1 MKKCIATLTAA
12 LAAAAVSATA
22 LAQEKVVLGMSGWTG
37 FAPLSL
43 ADKAGIF
50 QKNGVTVEIKFMPQ
64 PARLAALASGDLN
77 AAATTVD
84 THVVWATR
92 VPMVQVLLLDKSN
105 GGDGMVV
112 RNSINSIKE
121 LKGKTIAVDGA
132 GTVPHFMLTYILEKN
147 GMSLQDVIRVTMGP
161 QQAAQTF
168 LGGQYDAAM
177 TYEPYMSQ
185 VRGRADQGKIL
196 VTTKEYPVVIDT
208 LAFKPDFIKKN
219 PKAVQAVVDSFFEAL
234 TMIQKEQAKAY
245 ELMGS
250 AVKQTGAQFGGSAQF
265 IQWQDKKANQVYFAK
280 ESMEFAK
287 TAGDILQ
294 SNRVI
299 TKLPDYKAM
308 QDTAFIK

>member
-1 MKKCIATLTAA
+1 MKRMNGWFVA
-12 LAAAAVSATA
+12 LVFVMLCAPAM
-22 LAQEKVVLGMSGWTG
+22 AQEKVVLGMSGWTG

-50 QKNGVTVEIKFMPQ
+50 KKNGVDVELKFMPQ
-64 PARLAALASGDLN
+64 PARLAALAAGDLN

-84 THVVWATR
+84 THVVWATK

-105 GGDGMVV
+105 GGDGLVV
-112 RNSINSIKE
+112 RNTIQSVKE

-147 GMSLQDVIRVTMGP
+147 GLSLQDVIRVTLGP

-168 LGGQYDAAM
+168 LAGQYDAAM

-196 VTTKEYPVVIDT
+196 VTTKDYPVVIDT
-208 LAFKPDFIKKN
+208 LAFKADFVKKN
-219 PKAVQAVVDSFFEAL
+219 PKVVQAVVNSFFEAL
-234 TMIQKEQAKAY
+234 TMIKTDQAKAY

-250 AVKQTGAQFGGSAQF
+250 AVKQTGPQFGGSAQF
-265 IQWQDKKANQVYFAK
+265 IQWQDKAANQDYFAK
-280 ESMEFAK
+280 ESLGFSK
-287 TAGDILQ
+287 TAGDILKA
-294 SNRVI
+294 NRVI
-299 TKLPDYKAM
+299 NALPDYKAM
-308 QDTAFIK
+308 QDASFIK

>member
-1 MKKCIATLTAA
+1 MKRMNGWFVA
-12 LAAAAVSATA
+12 LVFVMLCAPAM
-22 LAQEKVVLGMSGWTG
+22 AQEKVVLGMSGWTG

-50 QKNGVTVEIKFMPQ
+50 KKNGVDVELKFMPQ
-64 PARLAALASGDLN
+64 PARLAALAAGDLN

-84 THVVWATR
+84 THVVWATK

-105 GGDGMVV
+105 GGDGLVV
-112 RNSINSIKE
+112 RNTIQSVKE

-147 GMSLQDVIRVTMGP
+147 GLSLQDVIRVTLGP

-168 LGGQYDAAM
+168 LAGQYDAAM

-196 VTTKEYPVVIDT
+196 VTTKDYPVVIDT
-208 LAFKPDFIKKN
+208 LAFKADFVKKN
-219 PKAVQAVVDSFFEAL
+219 PKVVQAVVNSFFEAL
-234 TMIQKEQAKAY
+234 TMIKTDQAKAY

-250 AVKQTGAQFGGSAQF
+250 AVKQTGPQFGGSAQF
-265 IQWQDKKANQVYFAK
+265 IQWQDKAANQDYFAK
-280 ESMEFAK
+280 ESLGFSK
-287 TAGDILQ
+287 TAGDILKA
-294 SNRVI
+294 NRVI
-299 TKLPDYKAM
+299 NALPDYKTM
-308 QDTAFIK
+308 QDASFIK

>member
-1 MKKCIATLTAA
+1 MKRMNGWFVA
-12 LAAAAVSATA
+12 LVFVMLCVPAM
-22 LAQEKVVLGMSGWTG
+22 AQEKVVLGMSGWTG

-50 QKNGVTVEIKFMPQ
+50 KKNGVDVELKFMPQ
-64 PARLAALASGDLN
+64 PARLAALAAGDLN

-84 THVVWATR
+84 THVVWATK

-105 GGDGMVV
+105 GGDGLVV
-112 RNSINSIKE
+112 RNTIQSVKE

-147 GMSLQDVIRVTMGP
+147 GLSLQDVIRVTLGP

-168 LGGQYDAAM
+168 LAGQYDAAM

-196 VTTKEYPVVIDT
+196 VTTKDYPVVIDT
-208 LAFKPDFIKKN
+208 LAFKADFVKKN
-219 PKAVQAVVDSFFEAL
+219 PKVVQAVVNSFFEAL
-234 TMIQKEQAKAY
+234 TMIKTDQAKAY

-250 AVKQTGAQFGGSAQF
+250 AVKQTGPQFGGSAQF
-265 IQWQDKKANQVYFAK
+265 IQWQDKAANQEYFAK
-280 ESMEFAK
+280 ESLGFSK
-287 TAGDILQ
+287 TAGDILKA
-294 SNRVI
+294 NRVI
-299 TKLPDYKAM
+299 NALPDYKAM
-308 QDTAFIK
+308 QDASFIK

>member
-1 MKKCIATLTAA
+1 MKRMNGWFVA
-12 LAAAAVSATA
+12 LVFVMLCAPAI
-22 LAQEKVVLGMSGWTG
+22 AQEKVVLGMSGWTG

-50 QKNGVTVEIKFMPQ
+50 KKNGVDVELKFMPQ
-64 PARLAALASGDLN
+64 PARLAALAAGDLN

-84 THVVWATR
+84 THVVWATK

-105 GGDGMVV
+105 GGDGLVV
-112 RNSINSIKE
+112 RNTIQSVKE

-147 GMSLQDVIRVTMGP
+147 GLSLQDVIRVTLGP

-196 VTTKEYPVVIDT
+196 VTTKDYPVVIDT
-208 LAFKPDFIKKN
+208 LAFKADFAKKN
-219 PKAVQAVVDSFFEAL
+219 PKVVQAVVNSFFEAL
-234 TMIQKEQAKAY
+234 TMIKTDQAKAY

-250 AVKQTGAQFGGSAQF
+250 AVKQTGPQFGGSAQF
-265 IQWQDKKANQVYFAK
+265 IQWQDKSANQDYFAK
-280 ESMEFAK
+280 ESLAFSK
-287 TAGDILQ
+287 TAGDILKA
-294 SNRVI
+294 NRVI
-299 TKLPDYKAM
+299 NTLPDYKAM
-308 QDTAFIK
+308 QDASFIK

>member
-1 MKKCIATLTAA
+1 MKRMNGWFVA
-12 LAAAAVSATA
+12 LVFVMLCAPAM
-22 LAQEKVVLGMSGWTG
+22 AQEKVVLGMSGWTG

-50 QKNGVTVEIKFMPQ
+50 KKNGVDVELKFMPQ
-64 PARLAALASGDLN
+64 PARLAALAAGDLN

-84 THVVWATR
+84 THVVWATK

-105 GGDGMVV
+105 GGDGLVV
-112 RNSINSIKE
+112 RNTIQSVKE

-147 GMSLQDVIRVTMGP
+147 GLSLQDVIRVTLGP

-168 LGGQYDAAM
+168 LAGQYDAAM

-196 VTTKEYPVVIDT
+196 VTTKDYPVVIDT
-208 LAFKPDFIKKN
+208 LAFKADFVKKN
-219 PKAVQAVVDSFFEAL
+219 PKVVQAVVNSFFEAL
-234 TMIQKEQAKAY
+234 TMIKTDQAKAY

-250 AVKQTGAQFGGSAQF
+250 AVKQTGPQFGGSAQF
-265 IQWQDKKANQVYFAK
+265 IQWQDKAANQDYFAK
-280 ESMEFAK
+280 ESLGFSK
-287 TAGDILQ
+287 TAGDILKA
-294 SNRVI
+294 NRGI
-299 TKLPDYKAM
+299 NALPDYKAM
-308 QDTAFIK
+308 QDASFIK

>member
-1 MKKCIATLTAA
+1 MKRMNGWFVA
-12 LAAAAVSATA
+12 LVFVMLCAPAM
-22 LAQEKVVLGMSGWTG
+22 AQEKVVLGMSGWTG

-50 QKNGVTVEIKFMPQ
+50 KKNGVDIELKFMPQ
-64 PARLAALASGDLN
+64 PARLAALAAGDLN

-84 THVVWATR
+84 THVVWATK

-105 GGDGMVV
+105 GGDGLVV
-112 RNSINSIKE
+112 RNTIQSVKE

-147 GMSLQDVIRVTMGP
+147 GLSLQDVIRVTLGP

-168 LGGQYDAAM
+168 LAGQYDAAM

-196 VTTKEYPVVIDT
+196 VTTKDYPVVIDT
-208 LAFKPDFIKKN
+208 LAFKADFVKKN
-219 PKAVQAVVDSFFEAL
+219 PKVVQAVVNSFFEAL
-234 TMIQKEQAKAY
+234 TMIKTDQAKAY

-250 AVKQTGAQFGGSAQF
+250 AVKQTGPQFGGSAQF
-265 IQWQDKKANQVYFAK
+265 IQWQDKAANQEYFAK
-280 ESMEFAK
+280 ESLGFSK
-287 TAGDILQ
+287 TAGDILKA
-294 SNRVI
+294 NRVI
-299 TKLPDYKAM
+299 NALPDYKAM
-308 QDTAFIK
+308 QDASFIK

>member
-1 MKKCIATLTAA
+1 MKKSFAVGALSLATVLFAGV
-12 LAAAAVSATA
+12 AAA
-22 LAQEKVVLGMSGWTG
+22 QDKVVLGMSGWTG

-50 QKNGVTVEIKFMPQ
+50 KKNGVQVEIKFMPQ

-92 VPMVQVLLLDKSN
+92 VPMTQVLLLDKSN

-112 RNSINSIKE
+112 RNSIGSIKE

-168 LGGQYDAAM
+168 LAGQYDAAM

-196 VTTKEYPVVIDT
+196 VTTKDYPVVIDT
-208 LAFKPDFIKKN
+208 LAFKPEFIKKN
-219 PKAVQAVVDSFFEAL
+219 PKAVQAVVNSFFEAL
-234 TMIQKEQAKAY
+234 EMIQKEQGKAY

-265 IQWQDKKANQVYFAK
+265 IQWQDKKANQAYFAK
-280 ESMEFAK
+280 ESTEFAK
-287 TAGDILQ
+287 KAGDILK